1 MNRAEQVR
9 QILATRNLTLYRVSQ
24 QSREIFAVSP
34 RFHVPHSL
42 YCDVADSALIP
53 SLHQILALSH
63 LTNYRLCDWLAVFGF
78 DLDLILPLRLL
89 VPGKRTTL
97 LDSSVYDTYAWVPW
111 FSERPSLVPAP
122 PIAPL
127 GQFLAAA
134 APRRARDLLI
144 LSKGKFRYGKVG
156 EDDIH
161 APPSLAPGSIVR
173 VDTERPEKQLSGS
186 RTEVDDQF
194 FFVEHVSGFSCS
206 RLSML
211 AKDTILLDSP
221 NRPCA
226 QIELRL
232 GKEARIL
239 GVIDAEIR
247 SITDRRDMRA
257 SPRPMTIGKPRLPR
271 LPHPPALQTD
281 LRELL
286 RSSRIRAGLSFREAS
301 SLSRWIADR
310 LASETYFAAAST
322 LSDYET
328 LLESPRHLQKV
339 LTLCILYSIDFWQFL
354 RTSGLPIDKAG
365 REPIPDQLVPRNF
378 PGQNRGFSAIS
389 DEPILPEQNG
399 FLSSLMK
406 QWEEVPLFLRNS
418 LNDVT
423 GLKNF
428 SVSDLFWVGG
438 DREPIHPLLIHAT
451 FVAVNRRIKK
461 PVESL
466 SKTGCEPPL
475 YLIYKRDGSYL
486 CGRCSLH
493 EGKLIV
499 PSRPGNPFGTR
510 QFGNGI
516 DAEVVGQVTAIVR
529 KLL

>member
-1 MNRAEQVR
+1 MNRAEQVQ

-24 QSREIFAVSP
+24 QSAEIFPVSG

-42 YCDVADSALIP
+42 YYDVTDSALVP
-53 SLHQILALSH
+53 TLHQILALSH

-97 LDSSVYDTYAWVPW
+97 LDSSVYDAFAWVPW
-111 FSERPSLVPAP
+111 FSERPPVVPAP

-134 APRRARDLLI
+134 APRRARDLLT
-144 LSKGKFRYGKVG
+144 LSKGRFLYGKVG

-161 APPSLAPGSIVR
+161 ALPNLAPGSIVR
-173 VDTERPEKQLSGS
+173 MDTERLEKQLSGS
-186 RTEVDDQF
+186 KTNVDGQF

-211 AKDTILLDSP
+211 AKDTILLHSP

-247 SITDRRDMRA
+247 SFTDRRDMRSSA
-257 SPRPMTIGKPRLPR
+257 GPLTVRKPR

-286 RSSRIRAGLSFREAS
+286 RSSRMRAGLSFREAS

-328 LLESPRHLQKV
+328 LLESPRRLQKV

-365 REPIPDQLVPRNF
+365 CEPIPDQLVPRNF
-378 PGQNRGFSAIS
+378 PGQNRSLSVIS
-389 DEPILPEQNG
+389 EEPILPEENG
-399 FLSSLMK
+399 FLSSLVK
-406 QWEEVPLFLRNS
+406 QWEEIPLFLRNL

-428 SVSDLFWVGG
+428 SISDIFWVGG
-438 DREPIHPLLIHAT
+438 NKEPIHPLLIRAT

-461 PVESL
+461 PVESPA
-466 SKTGCEPPL
+466 KTGCEPPL
-475 YLIYKRDGSYL
+475 YLIYRRDGSYL

-499 PSRPGNPFGTR
+499 PSYPGNPLGTR
-510 QFGNGI
+510 QFGNGT

-529 KLL
+529 RLL